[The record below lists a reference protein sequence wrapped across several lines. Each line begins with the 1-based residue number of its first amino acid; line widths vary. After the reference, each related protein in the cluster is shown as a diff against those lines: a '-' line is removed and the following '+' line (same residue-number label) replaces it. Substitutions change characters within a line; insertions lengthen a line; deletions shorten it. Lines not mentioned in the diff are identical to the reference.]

1 MTDQENAHFNRK
13 KRGEKH
19 KPITGIDRKG
29 DRAGAG
35 RRKRERERECGFWSV
50 IGDAMWLIREE
61 KRRKKMKFGL

>member
-19 KPITGIDRKG
+19 KPNTGIDRKG

-50 IGDAMWLIREE
+50 IGGAMWI
-61 KRRKKMKFGL
+61 